1 MVFIW
6 EIIYQRKN
14 GAYVINF
21 DDFKSIGTHWIA
33 LYVNSENVTYFDGF
47 VVERITKEVF
57 LLFTVSVVTNMKK
70 YEIQAYDSII
80 CGYFCVGFIKFLS

>member
-33 LYVNSENVTYFDGF
+33 LYVNSENVTYSDGF
-47 VVERITKEVF
+47 VVEHITKEVRKFIRNENEYNLWNTSIWFNNMWIF
-57 LLFTVSVVTNMKK
+57 LCWI
-70 YEIQAYDSII
+70 Y
-80 CGYFCVGFIKFLS
+80 

>member
-47 VVERITKEVF
+47 VVEHITKEVRKFIRNENEYNLWNTSIWFNNMWIF
-57 LLFTVSVVTNMKK
+57 L
-70 YEIQAYDSII
+70 YWIY
-80 CGYFCVGFIKFLS
+80 

>member
-21 DDFKSIGTHWIA
+21 DEFKSIGTHWIA

-47 VVERITKEVF
+47 VVELITKEVRKFIRNENEYNLWNTSIWFNNMWIF
-57 LLFTVSVVTNMKK
+57 L
-70 YEIQAYDSII
+70 YWIY
-80 CGYFCVGFIKFLS
+80 

>member
-47 VVERITKEVF
+47 VVELITKEVRKFIRNENEYNLWNTSIWFNNMWIF
-57 LLFTVSVVTNMKK
+57 LCWI
-70 YEIQAYDSII
+70 Y
-80 CGYFCVGFIKFLS
+80 

>member
-1 MVFIW
+1 MVLIW

-21 DDFKSIGTHWIA
+21 DEFKSIGTHWIA

-47 VVERITKEVF
+47 VVERITKEVRKFIRNENEYNLWNTSIWFNNMWIF
-57 LLFTVSVVTNMKK
+57 L
-70 YEIQAYDSII
+70 YWIY
-80 CGYFCVGFIKFLS
+80 

>member
-1 MVFIW
+1 MVFIS

-21 DDFKSIGTHWIA
+21 HEFKSIGTHWIA

-47 VVERITKEVF
+47 VVELITKEVR
-57 LLFTVSVVTNMKK
+57 K
-70 YEIQAYDSII
+70 
-80 CGYFCVGFIKFLS
+80 FIRNENEYNL